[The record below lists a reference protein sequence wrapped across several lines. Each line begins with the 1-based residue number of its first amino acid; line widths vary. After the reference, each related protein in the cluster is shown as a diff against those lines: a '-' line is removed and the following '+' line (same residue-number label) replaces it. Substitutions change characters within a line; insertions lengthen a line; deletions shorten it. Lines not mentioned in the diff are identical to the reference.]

1 MTIFDFD
8 NFYYKHIDM
17 ENYQEIIEEI
27 RFYLI
32 PLLDTSISGVGIIK
46 IPENDL
52 INNCTKLSDWLK
64 QNDMFIE
71 MAALHIMPKKHTGYI
86 HSDHDGSGKTN
97 LAFNLDIENGDTTT
111 TKFFEVSVPGK
122 IVHTSGQ
129 GLPYV
134 VYPYS
139 KDTCKK
145 VTEYNLTKPVLLN
158 ISKPHLVTND
168 TDHRRVAL
176 TLRFKNDPVHLLW

>member
-1 MTIFDFD
+1 MSTFNLD
-8 NFYYKHIDM
+8 NFYYKHIDI

-27 RFYLI
+27 RSYLI
-32 PLLDTSISGVGIIK
+32 PFLDTNISGIGIIK
-46 IPENDL
+46 IPQTDL
-52 INNCTKLSDWLK
+52 TDNCTKLSNWLK

-71 MAALHIMPKKHTGYI
+71 MAALHIMPKKQTGYI
-86 HSDHDGSGKTN
+86 HSDHDGSRKTN
-97 LAFNLDIENGDTTT
+97 LAFNLDVENGDSTTT
-111 TKFFEVSVPGK
+111 AFFEVNAPGK
-122 IVHTSGQ
+122 IVHTARQ

-158 ISKPHLVTND
+158 ISKPHLVIND

-176 TLRFKNDPVHLLW
+176 TLRFETDPVHLLI